1 LTQLIDLTLCYSSL
15 FSGAK
20 PGVKGASY
28 PYVFDEKTRTMR
40 CNRFDQDQRKT
51 RQFELAF
58 FTFELMFIKCGTKW
72 NLPAIQTKA
81 LRRRFPAKENGQKQ
95 IRNI

>member
-1 LTQLIDLTLCYSSL
+1 MKKHEPCVATVLI
-15 FSGAK
+15 
-20 PGVKGASY
+20 
-28 PYVFDEKTRTMR
+28 RTNGKR
-40 CNRFDQDQRKT
+40 DK
-51 RQFELAF
+51 FELAF